1 MIRKLKI
8 EDIKQVQELGN
19 LLSPNFSKTNN
30 LEEME
35 NNQFTK
41 ILVYE
46 EEETIKGF
54 LMYTEL
60 EETTDIVD
68 IIVKEEERQKGIAS
82 CLMDYM
88 LSDLKESVKLLTLE
102 VRKSNT
108 PAIALYEKFGFEVV
122 NIREKYYGDGED
134 AYLMGRRI
142 RG

>member
-8 EDIKQVQELGN
+8 EDIEQVQELGN
-19 LLSPNFSKTNN
+19 LLTPNFSKTNN

-108 PAIALYEKFGFEVV
+108 PAIALYKKFGFEVV

>member
-8 EDIKQVQELGN
+8 EDIEQVEELGN

-30 LEEME
+30 LKEME
-35 NNQFTK
+35 NNPYTK
-41 ILVYE
+41 VLVYE

-68 IIVKEEERQKGIAS
+68 IIVKEEERHKGIAS

-88 LSDLKESVKLLTLE
+88 LSDLKDSVKLLTLE

-108 PAIALYEKFGFEVV
+108 PAIELYKKFGFEVV

>member
-8 EDIKQVQELGN
+8 EDIEQVQELGN
-19 LLSPNFSKTNN
+19 LLTPNFSKTNN
-30 LEEME
+30 LKEME

-41 ILVYE
+41 VLVYE

-88 LSDLKESVKLLTLE
+88 LSDLKESVKLITLE

-108 PAIALYEKFGFEVV
+108 PAIALYKNFGFEIV
-122 NIREKYYGDGED
+122 NTRKKYYMDGED

>member
-8 EDIKQVQELGN
+8 EDIEQVQELGN
-19 LLSPNFSKTNN
+19 LLTPNFSKTNN
-30 LEEME
+30 LKEME
-35 NNQFTK
+35 NNPYTK
-41 ILVYE
+41 VLVYE
-46 EEETIKGF
+46 EEKTIKGF

-82 CLMDYM
+82 CLMDTM
-88 LSDLKESVKLLTLE
+88 LSDIKESVKLLTLE

-108 PAIALYEKFGFEVV
+108 PAIALYKKFGFEVV
-122 NIREKYYGDGED
+122 NIREKYYRDGED

>member
-8 EDIKQVQELGN
+8 EDIKQVEELGN
-19 LLSPNFSKTNN
+19 LISPHFSKTNN
-30 LEEME
+30 LKEME
-35 NNQFTK
+35 NNPYTK

-46 EEETIKGF
+46 EEKMIKGF

-60 EETTDIVD
+60 EETIDIVD
-68 IIVKEEERQKGIAS
+68 IIVKKEERHKGIAS

-88 LSDLKESVKLLTLE
+88 LSDLKESVKLITLE

-108 PAIALYEKFGFEVV
+108 PAIALYKKFGFEIV
-122 NIREKYYGDGED
+122 NTRKNYYMDGED

>member
-8 EDIKQVQELGN
+8 EDIEQVEELGN
-19 LLSPNFSKTNN
+19 RLSPNFSKTNN
-30 LEEME
+30 LKEME
-35 NNQFTK
+35 NNKLIK

-46 EEETIKGF
+46 AEESIKGF

-60 EETTDIVD
+60 EETVDIGD
-68 IIVKEEERQKGIAS
+68 IIVKEEERNKGIAS

-88 LSDLKESVKLLTLE
+88 LSDIKESVKLLTLE

-108 PAIALYEKFGFEVV
+108 PAIQLYKKFGFEVV
-122 NIREKYYGDGED
+122 YIRKKYYLDGED
-134 AYLMGRRI
+134 AYLMGRRL

>member
-8 EDIKQVQELGN
+8 EDIKQVEELGN
-19 LLSPNFSKTNN
+19 LISPHFSKTNN

-46 EEETIKGF
+46 EEKMIKGF

-60 EETTDIVD
+60 EETADIVD
-68 IIVKEEERQKGIAS
+68 IAVKEEARNKKIAS

-88 LSDLKESVKLLTLE
+88 LSDLKESVKLITLE

-108 PAIALYEKFGFEVV
+108 PAIALYKNFGFEIV
-122 NIREKYYGDGED
+122 NTRKKYYMDGED

>member
-8 EDIKQVQELGN
+8 EDIEQVEELGN
-19 LLSPNFSKTNN
+19 RLSPNFSKTNN
-30 LEEME
+30 LKEME
-35 NNQFTK
+35 NNKLIK

-46 EEETIKGF
+46 AEESIKGF

-60 EETTDIVD
+60 EETVDIGD
-68 IIVKEEERQKGIAS
+68 IIVNEEERNKGIAS

-88 LSDLKESVKLLTLE
+88 LSDIKESVKLLTLE

-108 PAIALYEKFGFEVV
+108 PAIQLYKKFGFEVV
-122 NIREKYYGDGED
+122 YIRKKYYLDGED
-134 AYLMGRRI
+134 AYLMGRRL

>member
-8 EDIKQVQELGN
+8 EDIEQVQELGN
-19 LLSPNFSKTNN
+19 LLTPNFSKTNN
-30 LEEME
+30 LKEME
-35 NNQFTK
+35 NNPYTK

-68 IIVKEEERQKGIAS
+68 IIVKEEERQKGVAS
-82 CLMDYM
+82 CLLDYM

-122 NIREKYYGDGED
+122 NIREKYYRDGED

>member
-8 EDIKQVQELGN
+8 EDIKQVEELGN
-19 LLSPNFSKTNN
+19 LLTPNFSKTNN
-30 LEEME
+30 LKEME

-46 EEETIKGF
+46 EEKTIKGF

-108 PAIALYEKFGFEVV
+108 PAIALYKKFGFEVV
-122 NIREKYYGDGED
+122 NIREKYYRDGED

>member
-8 EDIKQVQELGN
+8 EDIEQVQELGN
-19 LLSPNFSKTNN
+19 LLTPNFSKTNN
-30 LEEME
+30 LKEME
-35 NNQFTK
+35 NNPYTK

-68 IIVKEEERQKGIAS
+68 IIVKEEERQKGVAS
-82 CLMDYM
+82 CLLDYM

>member
-8 EDIKQVQELGN
+8 EDIKQVEELGK

-30 LEEME
+30 LKEME
-35 NNQFTK
+35 NNPYTK

-46 EEETIKGF
+46 EEKTIKGF

-108 PAIALYEKFGFEVV
+108 PAITLYKKFGFEVV